1 MKLIT
6 FAKALKPFIKKGYSL
21 EAIYREICSNSSIPF
36 KSILKP
42 IDLIKVVFLAKKE
55 LDGEDLTKIISEL
68 DNNIFIFST
77 VTFDSNEQT
86 IDCEE
91 CLGDGSVTCRTCQG
105 SGEMDCVFC
114 DGTGEADEADEDDGC
129 VFCDGGGET
138 ECTSCD
144 GDGSKS
150 CDNCDGKG
158 YNDTTEYVPYEFNYY
173 VSYDESL
180 KITLEQKL
188 LRNNTEE
195 PTLNSKKTF
204 LLSIDSVGV
213 NEGDSESIDNNWE
226 NSTHLLEIIT
236 ENVSDDLI
244 YGNERIIPSGFY
256 NDLDRFM

>member
-6 FAKALKPFIKKGYSL
+6 FAKALKPFIKNDYSL

-42 IDLIKVVFLAKKE
+42 IDLIKVVFLAKKY

-86 IDCEE
+86 IDCEV
-91 CLGDGSVTCRTCQG
+91 CLGDGSVTCRNCQG
-105 SGEMDCVFC
+105 SGEMNCDDCDGTGENDEDDACDYCQGGGEVECVFC
-114 DGTGEADEADEDDGC
+114 DG
-129 VFCDGGGET
+129 
-138 ECTSCD
+138 
-144 GDGSKS
+144 DGSRS

-195 PTLNSKKTF
+195 PGYNFKNTF

-213 NEGDSESIDNNWE
+213 NEGDSESIDNNFE

-244 YGNERIIPSGFY
+244 YGNDRIIPTGFY
-256 NDLDRFM
+256 NELDRFM

>member
-86 IDCEE
+86 IDCEV
-91 CLGDGSVTCRTCQG
+91 CLGDGSVTCRVCQG
-105 SGEMDCVFC
+105 SGEVDCDDC
-114 DGTGEADEADEDDGC
+114 DGTGEDDEDDT
-129 VFCDGGGET
+129 CDYCQGGEV
-138 ECTSCD
+138 ECIFCD
-144 GDGSKS
+144 GDGSRS
-150 CDNCDGKG
+150 CDNCDGQG

-195 PTLNSKKTF
+195 PELNSKKTF

-213 NEGDSESIDNNWE
+213 NEGDSERIDNNWE
-226 NSTHLLEIIT
+226 NSTHLLGIIT
-236 ENVSDDLI
+236 EEVSDDLI
-244 YGNERIIPSGFY
+244 YGNERIIPTGFY

>member
-77 VTFDSNEQT
+77 VTFESNEQT
-86 IDCEE
+86 IDCEV
-91 CLGDGSVTCRTCQG
+91 CLGDGSVTCRVCQG
-105 SGEMDCVFC
+105 SGEMDCDDC
-114 DGTGEADEADEDDGC
+114 DGTGEDDEDDT
-129 VFCDGGGET
+129 CDYCQGGEVK
-138 ECTSCD
+138 CIFCD
-144 GDGSKS
+144 GDGSRS
-150 CDNCDGKG
+150 CDNCDGQG

-213 NEGDSESIDNNWE
+213 NEGDSERIDNNWE

-236 ENVSDDLI
+236 EEVSDDLI
-244 YGNERIIPSGFY
+244 YGNDRIIPTGFY

>member
-6 FAKALKPFIKKGYSL
+6 FAKALKPFIKKDYSL

-42 IDLIKVVFLAKKE
+42 IDLIKVVFLAKKD

-86 IDCEE
+86 IDCEV
-91 CLGDGSVTCRTCQG
+91 CLGDGSVTCRVCQG
-105 SGEMDCVFC
+105 SGEMDCDDC
-114 DGTGEADEADEDDGC
+114 DGTGKDDEDDT
-129 VFCDGGGET
+129 CDYCQGGGET
-138 ECTSCD
+138 ECIFCD
-144 GDGSKS
+144 GDGSRS
-150 CDNCDGKG
+150 CDNCDGQG

-173 VSYDESL
+173 VSYDEPL
-180 KITLEQKL
+180 KTTLEQKL

-195 PTLNSKKTF
+195 PKLNSKKTF

-213 NEGDSESIDNNWE
+213 NEGDSESIDSNFE
-226 NSTHLLEIIT
+226 NSTHLLEILT
-236 ENVSDDLI
+236 EEVSDDLI
-244 YGNERIIPSGFY
+244 YGNERIIPTGFY

>member
-6 FAKALKPFIKKGYSL
+6 FAKALKPFIKKDYSL

-42 IDLIKVVFLAKKE
+42 IDLIKVVFLAKKY

-86 IDCEE
+86 IDCEV
-91 CLGDGSVTCRTCQG
+91 CLGDGSVTCRNCQG
-105 SGEMDCVFC
+105 SGEMNCDDCDGTGENDEDDACDYCQGGGEVECVFC
-114 DGTGEADEADEDDGC
+114 DG
-129 VFCDGGGET
+129 
-138 ECTSCD
+138 
-144 GDGSKS
+144 DGSRS
-150 CDNCDGKG
+150 CDNCDGQG

-195 PTLNSKKTF
+195 PGYNFKNTF

-213 NEGDSESIDNNWE
+213 NEGDSESIDNNFE

-244 YGNERIIPSGFY
+244 YGNDRIIPTGFY
-256 NDLDRFM
+256 NELDRFM

>member
-6 FAKALKPFIKKGYSL
+6 FAKALKPFIKKDYSL

-42 IDLIKVVFLAKKE
+42 IDLIKVVFLAKKY

-86 IDCEE
+86 IDCEV
-91 CLGDGSVTCRTCQG
+91 CLGDGSVTCRNCQG
-105 SGEMDCVFC
+105 SGEMNCDDCDGTGENDEDDDCDYCQGGGEVECVFC
-114 DGTGEADEADEDDGC
+114 DG
-129 VFCDGGGET
+129 
-138 ECTSCD
+138 
-144 GDGSKS
+144 DGSRS

-195 PTLNSKKTF
+195 PGYNFKNTF

-213 NEGDSESIDNNWE
+213 NEGDSESIDNNFE

-244 YGNERIIPSGFY
+244 YGNDRIIPTGFY
-256 NDLDRFM
+256 NELDRFM

>member
-6 FAKALKPFIKKGYSL
+6 FAKALKPFIKKDYSL

-42 IDLIKVVFLAKKE
+42 IDLIKVVFLAKKD

-86 IDCEE
+86 IDCEV
-91 CLGDGSVTCRTCQG
+91 CLGDGSVTCRVCQG
-105 SGEMDCVFC
+105 SGEMDCDDC
-114 DGTGEADEADEDDGC
+114 DGTGKDDEDDT
-129 VFCDGGGET
+129 CDYCQGGGET
-138 ECTSCD
+138 ECIFCD
-144 GDGSKS
+144 GDGSRS
-150 CDNCDGKG
+150 CDNCDGQG

-173 VSYDESL
+173 VSYDEPL
-180 KITLEQKL
+180 KTTLEQKL

-195 PTLNSKKTF
+195 PILNSKKTF

-213 NEGDSESIDNNWE
+213 NEGDSESIDSNFE
-226 NSTHLLEIIT
+226 NSTHLLEILT
-236 ENVSDDLI
+236 EEVSDDLI
-244 YGNERIIPSGFY
+244 YGNERIIPTGFY

>member
-6 FAKALKPFIKKGYSL
+6 FAKALKPFIKKDYSL

-42 IDLIKVVFLAKKE
+42 IDLIKVVFLAKKY

-86 IDCEE
+86 IDCEV
-91 CLGDGSVTCRTCQG
+91 CLGDGSVTCRNCQG
-105 SGEMDCVFC
+105 SGEMNCDDCDGTGENDEDDACDYCQGGGEVECVFC
-114 DGTGEADEADEDDGC
+114 DG
-129 VFCDGGGET
+129 
-138 ECTSCD
+138 
-144 GDGSKS
+144 DGSRS

-195 PTLNSKKTF
+195 PGYNFKNTF

-213 NEGDSESIDNNWE
+213 NEGDSESIDNNFE

-244 YGNERIIPSGFY
+244 YGNDRIIPTGFY
-256 NDLDRFM
+256 NELDRFM

>member
-86 IDCEE
+86 IDCEV
-91 CLGDGSVTCRTCQG
+91 CLGDGSVTCRVCQG
-105 SGEMDCVFC
+105 SGEVDCDDC
-114 DGTGEADEADEDDGC
+114 DGTGEDDEDDT
-129 VFCDGGGET
+129 CDYCQGGEV
-138 ECTSCD
+138 ECIFCD
-144 GDGSKS
+144 GDGSRS
-150 CDNCDGKG
+150 CDNCDGQG

-195 PTLNSKKTF
+195 PELNSKKTF

-213 NEGDSESIDNNWE
+213 NEGDSERIDNNWE
-226 NSTHLLEIIT
+226 NSTHLLGIIT
-236 ENVSDDLI
+236 EEVSDDLV
-244 YGNERIIPSGFY
+244 YGNDRIIPSGFY

>member
-6 FAKALKPFIKKGYSL
+6 FAKALKPFIKKDYSL

-42 IDLIKVVFLAKKE
+42 IDLIKVVFLAKKY

-77 VTFDSNEQT
+77 VTFESNEQT
-86 IDCEE
+86 IDCEV
-91 CLGDGSVTCRTCQG
+91 CLGDGSVTCRNCQG
-105 SGEMDCVFC
+105 SGEMNCDDCDGTGENDEDDACDYCQGGGEVECVFC
-114 DGTGEADEADEDDGC
+114 DG
-129 VFCDGGGET
+129 
-138 ECTSCD
+138 
-144 GDGSKS
+144 DGSRS

-195 PTLNSKKTF
+195 PGYNFKNTF

-213 NEGDSESIDNNWE
+213 NEGDSESIDNNFE

-244 YGNERIIPSGFY
+244 YGNDRIIPTGFY
-256 NDLDRFM
+256 NELDRFM